1 MPGQLVRLA
10 GPVASGKSQVARSML
25 ADGEAEVLADTSAI
39 YAAIS
44 GEVRDAQG
52 KYPERTDTALLLPLA
67 LYIRQTVVREGLRR
81 ELRVIKTSSTPTDAD
96 ADRLLALEHGA
107 TFRQRIVDPGE
118 SVIRARL
125 VDPQKPGS

>member
-52 KYPERTDTALLLPLA
+52 K
-67 LYIRQTVVREGLRR
+67 
-81 ELRVIKTSSTPTDAD
+81 
-96 ADRLLALEHGA
+96 
-107 TFRQRIVDPGE
+107 
-118 SVIRARL
+118 
-125 VDPQKPGS
+125 